1 MVVIKSYSVMMMTTL
16 EMIIKV
22 VVLGGVEKWLL
33 GSFSL
38 IGVSWGYL
46 LMISQMQSDCE
57 LGGGAMIQWLH
68 LYKKTERGNNSWIEW
83 LSQ

>member
-1 MVVIKSYSVMMMTTL
+1 MVIIKSYSVMMMTTL

-38 IGVSWGYL
+38 ICVSWGYL
-46 LMISQMQSDCE
+46 LKISQMQSDCE

>member
-1 MVVIKSYSVMMMTTL
+1 MVIIKSYSVMMMTTL

-38 IGVSWGYL
+38 ICVSWGYL

-57 LGGGAMIQWLH
+57 LGGGAMIAFIQ
-68 LYKKTERGNNSWIEW
+68 KDRKR
-83 LSQ
+83 